1 MGGVSLGPFPGLPGS
16 AAEGRS
22 AASGA
27 LQPVGRLLFTGGVC
41 TSENSLLF
49 YKEFAD

>member
-1 MGGVSLGPFPGLPGS
+1 MGGVSLEPFPGLPGS

-22 AASGA
+22 AASGT
-27 LQPVGRLLFTGGVC
+27 LQLVGRLVLTGGVC

-49 YKEFAD
+49 YKEFAN